1 VDFSFHFFL
10 FLLTRCF
17 DKRYMLG
24 YGDQAY
30 TTCGGWQEDLLSRL
44 SKHGFRAID
53 VLAAACDK
61 GDINAAKVILGKNA
75 AGLEGGG
82 YQPDGEQ
89 PGAGDHP
96 ARIYVRAGEGG
107 KSVKLPNI
115 NINITEKKEPV
126 RVQEVDIT
134 PSLKAS
140 LPAAEAAPKNLKGER
155 EKGVFR

>member
-1 VDFSFHFFL
+1 MEIKPTLPVGVG
-10 FLLTRCF
+10 R
-17 DKRYMLG
+17 K
-24 YGDQAY
+24 
-30 TTCGGWQEDLLSRL
+30 DLLSRL

-61 GDINAAKVILGKNA
+61 GDINAAKVILGKMLPDLKAVDISQMESNQA
-75 AGLEGGG
+75 RVII
-82 YQPDGEQ
+82 QP
-89 PGAGDHP
+89 
-96 ARIYVRAGEGG
+96 RIYVRAGEGG